1 MVDHTLSPIARPF
14 EGLSYA
20 QFLDTKFVSST
31 SSKWWFLLALFRFCW
46 LCFGSLETPTNDS
59 KKYSLWYSTAEPL
72 YTSAVADFPCFFWHP
87 LNGRPEVER
96 RSRVCHMEST
106 QSLPMLCQHR
116 QRCGLLLWRHPAV
129 YDHLADRR
137 VKGYNNVVRI
147 RKTSKTTPASNWLVC
162 DLGIV
167 MWICPDG
174 KSALLMRWSGHIF
187 AKWYLPER
195 FLKKMSNG
203 NSCMGYL

>member
-20 QFLDTKFVSST
+20 QFLDTPNLS
-31 SSKWWFLLALFRFCW
+31 LQLARNDGFCW
-46 LCFGSLETPTNDS
+46 LCFVFVGFVSGPLKPRRTIRKSIASGTLPQNRCTLL
-59 KKYSLWYSTAEPL
+59 LWL
-72 YTSAVADFPCFFWHP
+72 IFPCFFWHP

-195 FLKKMSNG
+195 FLKENEQW
-203 NSCMGYL
+203 